1 LFALRQISLPGTGIE
16 DPLGR
21 FARIS
26 TRHVIAIPRTRPSA
40 YPAILSYGFRPFFLL
55 ASLQAAPP
63 IFVEQFAPAQIAKS
77 SGDLQGRNG

>member
-1 LFALRQISLPGTGIE
+1 M
-16 DPLGR
+16 
-21 FARIS
+21 
-26 TRHVIAIPRTRPSA
+26 AIPRTRPSA